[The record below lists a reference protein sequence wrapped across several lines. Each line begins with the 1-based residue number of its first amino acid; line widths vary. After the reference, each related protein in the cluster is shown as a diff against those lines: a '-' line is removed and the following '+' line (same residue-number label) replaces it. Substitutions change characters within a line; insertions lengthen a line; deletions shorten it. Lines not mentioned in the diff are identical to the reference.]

1 MRQRSFSP
9 RKKKFEVPTGWTHT
23 EKPAGVSKKD
33 THSYYRCGEIARV
46 ICPQGM
52 ELRRCT
58 HVCRK
63 EYIRY
68 HKDSG
73 NHVYNLEQ
81 KLDPGFPRHV
91 VQQEQ
96 ARIYERLRSAIAE
109 KLAILIVRTGISV
122 NRASQAAM
130 HEFIHQMIELGMSF
144 AGKHLKLDEAIT
156 DFSRRTL
163 TEHVLRFGAEMK
175 ERDVTFACEAHFVN
189 LVIDAGT
196 VLGKGV
202 IHALLNNPY
211 HPGLPVILE
220 LIEGG
225 GYDKWKYKQLFSLLI
240 YKCINRGLIICS
252 IVTDGLRAQRAAL
265 LELIKEA
272 EDKNIQAI
280 YPVYCCAH
288 LTQLV
293 FTDTAKQ
300 CPYMKGL
307 LTQVNSLA
315 ALLRTSVVCRELGEK
330 CPSLCPTRWLY
341 VVDVLLWLYKRKTKI
356 NTFLLASENNS
367 SGFSALPDEWRR
379 LLLILLPLKRLSLA
393 MEASDCGLWEVIPII
408 ERVMSMWKIITPSLM
423 GPDLELLVTIITR
436 LITRFS
442 LACPTVVAAAY
453 SLSEMGRSVL
463 RQRERGLQTRGPDEE
478 NLYVTERIMRLDRW
492 CSGGLAEF
500 LEDEEL
506 RNEGDQSSGNFDDE
520 NTARVA
526 DDQCTDSE
534 DQQND
539 EVEEDTP
546 DELLSLSLEELLQV
560 KVYQYD
566 FSVAFTEIKRLG
578 EILEIDERYLYER
591 YRTWVFERR
600 SDTPTCH
607 EIGES
612 PDHIWRRVPAVDNG
626 WRDFSEI
633 ALRLVTITTSEA
645 DCERSLSRQRD
656 VQGIRTSVI
665 STDLLEARMRT

>member
-1 MRQRSFSP
+1 M
-9 RKKKFEVPTGWTHT
+9 
-23 EKPAGVSKKD
+23 
-33 THSYYRCGEIARV
+33 
-46 ICPQGM
+46 
-52 ELRRCT
+52 
-58 HVCRK
+58 
-63 EYIRY
+63 
-68 HKDSG
+68 
-73 NHVYNLEQ
+73 
-81 KLDPGFPRHV
+81 
-91 VQQEQ
+91 
-96 ARIYERLRSAIAE
+96 
-109 KLAILIVRTGISV
+109 LIVRTGISV

>member
-9 RKKKFEVPTGWTHT
+9 RKGKFEVPTGWTHA
-23 EKPAGVSKKD
+23 EKPAGVSKND

-46 ICPQGM
+46 VCPQGM

-63 EYIRY
+63 EYIHY
-68 HKDSG
+68 HTKSDK
-73 NHVYNLEQ
+73 HVYNLEQ
-81 KLDPGFPRHV
+81 KLDPGFPHRA

-109 KLAILIVRTGISV
+109 KLAVLIVRTGISV

-130 HEFIHQMIELGMSF
+130 QEFIHQMLELGMSF
-144 AGKHLKLDEAIT
+144 AGKNLRLDDAIT

-175 ERDVTFACEAHFVN
+175 ERDVTFASEAHFVN
-189 LVIDAGT
+189 LVVDAGT
-196 VLGKGV
+196 VLGRGV

-225 GYDKWKYKQLFSLLI
+225 GYDKWKYKQLFSILI
-240 YKCINRGLIICS
+240 YKCINHGLIVCS

-265 LELIKEA
+265 LELVKEA
-272 EDKNIQAI
+272 EDKNIRAI
-280 YPVYCCAH
+280 YPVYCHAH

-293 FTDTAKQ
+293 FTDAVKK

-315 ALLRTSVVCRELGEK
+315 VLLRTSVVCRELGEK

-356 NTFLLASENNS
+356 NAFLLASENNS
-367 SGFSALPDEWRR
+367 SGLNALPDDWRR
-379 LLLILLPLKRLSLA
+379 LLMILLPLKRLSLA
-393 MEASDCGLWEVIPII
+393 MEASDCGLWEVIPIV
-408 ERVMSMWKIITPSLM
+408 ERVMSMWKLITSSLV

-436 LITRFS
+436 LITRLS
-442 LACPTVVAAAY
+442 LACPTVAAAAY

-478 NLYVTERIMRLDRW
+478 NVYVTERIMRLDKW
-492 CSGGLAEF
+492 CSGGVAEF
-500 LEDEEL
+500 LDEEET
-506 RNEGDQSSGNFDDE
+506 RNGDDQSSGNVDDE
-520 NTARVA
+520 NTVSAE
-526 DDQCTDSE
+526 DQATNSE
-534 DQQND
+534 DEQND

-560 KVYQYD
+560 DVYQYD

-607 EIGES
+607 EIGQC

-626 WRDFSEI
+626 WRDFSQI

-665 STDLLEARMRT
+665 STDLLEARMRR